1 MMRRAIALVLSS
13 AALSGCGALP
23 SVPSSG
29 LPSFNKPSFN
39 VPSFNAPGTPVHVT
53 SIPPGA
59 EASLAT
65 DGQSCTTPCTLTAP
79 NGMGTY
85 NVSFKLN
92 GYQPQSVPV
101 RIAVNESSSMQSGD
115 AGIAS
120 TTVITPDPV
129 MAELEPFAPTAIKP
143 PAARTKAK
151 PAKRAVATSAP
162 RPASSPPPAATRTA
176 AVFATPPAS
185 SPPPATTTAVAFATP
200 PASSP
205 AATPAPPPASSP
217 QPVATTT
224 AATSAPPPA
233 DSPAPK
239 GKLGVWDSISRWWNE
254 R

>member
-1 MMRRAIALVLSS
+1 MSRRAIALVLSS
-13 AALSGCGALP
+13 VALSGCGALP
-23 SVPSSG
+23 SVPGFNLSS
-29 LPSFNKPSFN
+29 S
-39 VPSFNAPGTPVHVT
+39 NAPGTPVHVT
-53 SIPPGA
+53 SVPPGA
-59 EASLAT
+59 EASFAT
-65 DGQSCTTPCTLTAP
+65 DGRSCTTPCTLTAP

-115 AGIAS
+115 AGTAS
-120 TTVITPDPV
+120 NTVITPDPV
-129 MAELEPFAPTAIKP
+129 MAELEPFAPAAVKP

-151 PAKRAVATSAP
+151 PAKTTVASSAP
-162 RPASSPPPAATRTA
+162 RPAPSHPPAATRTA
-176 AVFATPPAS
+176 AVFAPAPAS
-185 SPPPATTTAVAFATP
+185 LPQPAATTTAATSAP
-200 PASSP
+200 P
-205 AATPAPPPASSP
+205 AATTIAEVSAPPPASSP

-233 DSPAPK
+233 DSPAGN